1 MRKHR
6 GKPGKRRERGAV
18 LVEFVLILPVFLLL
32 VFGGLD
38 AAITVNS
45 MGSFR
50 SGVEQGAALMS
61 QGYTVLP
68 GDPCATTTPPPGTQ
82 WPQNMETTMH
92 ASGIPDPQA
101 TAESLCEVPDAI
113 GSVAGVDLAS
123 LQIAVACQNYIGTV
137 VPCGGW
143 SYTTGQSLPDPT
155 EPVSFIVCGR
165 AHAQS
170 VTGLLSPILD
180 PVWVSAIGGGPIAG
194 AAPANL
200 TSTATT
206 IPVGPTF
213 DSYNSNPPGPG
224 DPNGLEC
231 PLAFNVTYS
240 TTNSD
245 GSQAMGSAPTEPGS
259 PFAAGAPVTV
269 VGNVGTPQLTY
280 GSYTFYAWCTT
291 DDATAPTACTGTSY
305 LPGEMFSMPAADVT
319 LYAQWQ

>member
-6 GKPGKRRERGAV
+6 GKPGKRTERGAV

-50 SGVEQGAALMS
+50 AGVDQGAALMS

-82 WPQNMETTMH
+82 WPQNMEATMA

-113 GSVAGVDLAS
+113 GSIAGVDLAS
-123 LQIAVACQNYIGTV
+123 LQIAVACENYIGMV
-137 VPCGGW
+137 VPCSGW
-143 SYTTGQSLPDPT
+143 SYTGQTLPDPT

-180 PVWVSAIGGGPIAG
+180 PVWVSATDGGPLWGRPQPISPRPQPRSRWARLSTPTTRTRLDPG
-194 AAPANL
+194 FPAWSAR
-200 TSTATT
+200 TPST
-206 IPVGPTF
+206 
-213 DSYNSNPPGPG
+213 
-224 DPNGLEC
+224 
-231 PLAFNVTYS
+231 
-240 TTNSD
+240 
-245 GSQAMGSAPTEPGS
+245 
-259 PFAAGAPVTV
+259 
-269 VGNVGTPQLTY
+269 
-280 GSYTFYAWCTT
+280 
-291 DDATAPTACTGTSY
+291 
-305 LPGEMFSMPAADVT
+305 
-319 LYAQWQ
+319 